1 MSPVLA
7 SLIKVKMHKN
17 PSLSRVPSRIG
28 GTSLFLW
35 FDCGAFESNMGR
47 VVRETKLLS
56 SMYLELFWLYVPV
69 RTSAPMS
76 AVGTTVEGTG
86 ASLSAECQVALSS
99 CSFL

>member
-17 PSLSRVPSRIG
+17 PSLSRVSSRIG

-35 FDCGAFESNMGR
+35 FDYGAFESNMGR

-56 SMYLELFWLYVPV
+56 SMYLESFCLYVLV
-69 RTSAPMS
+69 RTSAPLS
-76 AVGTTVEGTG
+76 AVGTPG
-86 ASLSAECQVALSS
+86 
-99 CSFL
+99 

>member
-35 FDCGAFESNMGR
+35 FDCGAFESNMGSKR
-47 VVRETKLLS
+47 NEI
-56 SMYLELFWLYVPV
+56 
-69 RTSAPMS
+69 
-76 AVGTTVEGTG
+76 
-86 ASLSAECQVALSS
+86 ALVDVS
-99 CSFL
+99 